1 MNYKE
6 LKLLQ
11 EKLGIIGQ
19 SDEILELIEMIHTTA
34 PADISILI
42 NGESGSGK
50 EVIAN
55 SIHKLSNRKHKPFVA
70 INCGALPDGLIDSEL
85 FGHEKGSFTGAVAQK
100 KGLFE
105 VADEGTIFLD
115 ELGEMPLKTQVR
127 LLRVLEN
134 GEVIRVGGTESIRV
148 NVRIIAATHRNLLD
162 LIKENNFR
170 RDLYYRLKAVT
181 INVPPLRE
189 RKDDIPL
196 LIDHFI
202 RQYIL
207 SNHVIFGGIDDD
219 AKEALI
225 NYSWPGNIRELK
237 NVMETLLV
245 LCKGKPITRHNVLQQ
260 LPEIEKNENYF
271 FNKEENKSL
280 PVYLNKSSD
289 QAERELIYQT
299 LLSLKMDITEIKT
312 MLAQVMSPINRPSLP
327 VSTFHTDLKSDNP
340 NPIEMRNDEKQVEN
354 FSMDEMEKEMIQ
366 KALERF
372 DGNRRKA
379 ASALNISERTL
390 YRKIR
395 EYDLQ

>member
-6 LKLLQ
+6 LKNLQ

-19 SDEILELIEMIHTTA
+19 SDDILELIEMIHTVA
-34 PADISILI
+34 PADISVLI

-105 VADEGTIFLD
+105 AADEGTIFLD
-115 ELGEMPLKTQVR
+115 EIGEMPLKTQVR

-162 LIKENNFR
+162 LINENDFR
-170 RDLYYRLKAVT
+170 KDLYYRLKAVT
-181 INVPPLRE
+181 ITVPPLRD
-189 RKDDIPL
+189 RKQDIPL

-202 RQYIL
+202 RQYII
-207 SNHVIFGGIDDD
+207 SNHVIYGGIEED
-219 AKEALI
+219 AKSALV

-237 NVMETLLV
+237 NVLETLLV
-245 LCKGKPITRHNVLQQ
+245 LCKGNAMTRHHVMQQ
-260 LPEIEKNENYF
+260 LPEIEKSNHSF
-271 FNKEENKSL
+271 FQNENKSL

-299 LLSLKMDITEIKT
+299 LLSLRMDITDIKA
-312 MLAQVMSPINRPSLP
+312 MLAQFMNPITRPSLP
-327 VSTFHTDLKSDNP
+327 ASTFQHEKMNENP
-340 NPIEMRNDEKQVEN
+340 NAYELRNEEKHIEN
-354 FSMDEMEKEMIQ
+354 FSMDEMEKEMIH

-379 ASALNISERTL
+379 ATALNISERTL